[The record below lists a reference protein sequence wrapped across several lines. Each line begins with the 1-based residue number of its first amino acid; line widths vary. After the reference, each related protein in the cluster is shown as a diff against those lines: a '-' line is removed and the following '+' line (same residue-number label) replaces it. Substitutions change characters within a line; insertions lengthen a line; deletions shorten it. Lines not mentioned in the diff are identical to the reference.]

1 MFEIKDINQTI
12 AYYNKA
18 LVMFHLRQ
26 PKAALKIML
35 AVMKHIDQLG
45 NSLKQQLDKYFFL
58 LMFVLKLCNTDD
70 SVAQKVGLLTVNL
83 LLNTNQAKK
92 ADALIELLQIRL
104 NIKSESLTSDEDDD
118 LLIGQSKE
126 KPLKSLEQFKWM
138 FRLYKI
144 RSNVLNGKNILIP
157 SEDTS
162 EISILKAHQYYNGID
177 YQMAAKELSK
187 PFANA
192 PSTIK

>member
-1 MFEIKDINQTI
+1 M
-12 AYYNKA
+12 
-18 LVMFHLRQ
+18 
-26 PKAALKIML
+26 
-35 AVMKHIDQLG
+35 
-45 NSLKQQLDKYFFL
+45 
-58 LMFVLKLCNTDD
+58 
-70 SVAQKVGLLTVNL
+70 AQKVGLLTVNL

-92 ADALIELLQIRL
+92 ADALIELLQVRL
-104 NIKSESLTSDEDDD
+104 NITSESLTSDEDDD
-118 LLIGQSKE
+118 LLLSGQPKE
-126 KPLKSLEQFKWM
+126 KPVRSLDHFKRM

-187 PFANA
+187 QFANV
-192 PSTIK
+192 PSNIKYVKCRYLSEVFYV

>member
-104 NIKSESLTSDEDDD
+104 NIKSESLASDEDDD

>member
-1 MFEIKDINQTI
+1 MF
-12 AYYNKA
+12 
-18 LVMFHLRQ
+18 
-26 PKAALKIML
+26 
-35 AVMKHIDQLG
+35 
-45 NSLKQQLDKYFFL
+45 FFS
-58 LMFVLKLCNTDD
+58 FQIDD

-104 NIKSESLTSDEDDD
+104 NITAESLTSDEDDD
-118 LLIGQSKE
+118 LLIGQTKE
-126 KPLKSLEQFKWM
+126 KPLKSLDQFKWM

-187 PFANA
+187 QFANI
-192 PSTIK
+192 PSTIR